1 METQRPPYEG
11 VIDEYAARARVIG
24 DTFPER
30 LEKVEK
36 IISEGG
42 KCDAATVCFT
52 HPEFSDKYRL
62 EHAIYL
68 LTLYS
73 AAVELAS
80 LSGEVVARQYYG
92 KMDGSSAQ
100 PLSKSDLEESLSG
113 SNAIWFVTGDK
124 RSPDTGEYDG
134 YNHMIGIVPDPS
146 SNRYIAMDVSGYI
159 NPLVPLSVDELY
171 DEISRL
177 PVGDEY
183 IQGVVA
189 FRGRDDTTEDVE
201 SVDEY
206 FNFTPQ

>member
-1 METQRPPYEG
+1 METRRPPYED
-11 VIDEYAARARVIG
+11 VIDEYPARAGVIG
-24 DTFPER
+24 STFLER

-42 KCDAATVCFT
+42 NCDAATVCFT
-52 HPEFSDKYRL
+52 HPVFSDKYRL
-62 EHAIYL
+62 ERAIYL

-80 LSGEVVARQYYG
+80 LSGEAVTREYYG
-92 KMDGSSAQ
+92 RIDGSSAQ
-100 PLSKSDLEESLSG
+100 PLSRSDLEESLSG

-124 RSPDTGEYDG
+124 RSSDTGEYDG
-134 YNHMIGIVPDPS
+134 YNHMIGIIPDPS
-146 SNRYIAMDVSGYI
+146 SDRYIAMDVSGYV
-159 NPLVPLSVDELY
+159 NPLVPLSLDELY

-189 FRGRDDTTEDVE
+189 FRDRDGTAQDAEA
-201 SVDEY
+201 VDEY
-206 FNFTPQ
+206 FYFLPQ